1 MRYGSI
7 GRTTVFKIE
16 AKSQSFAVFIILLIC
31 LSKDAVAGRGTGV
44 GTGDEFGD
52 GEAAGSSRQFIVFER
67 GHKRAVVVDLVYYV
81 VGVNLLAVRL
91 ASEKIA

>member
-31 LSKDAVAGRGTGV
+31 LSKDAAAGRGTGV
-44 GTGDEFGD
+44 GTGVEFGD
-52 GEAAGSSRQFIVFER
+52 GGAAGS
-67 GHKRAVVVDLVYYV
+67 L
-81 VGVNLLAVRL
+81 VNLSSSSAGINGLSLLIWFITSSA
-91 ASEKIA
+91 